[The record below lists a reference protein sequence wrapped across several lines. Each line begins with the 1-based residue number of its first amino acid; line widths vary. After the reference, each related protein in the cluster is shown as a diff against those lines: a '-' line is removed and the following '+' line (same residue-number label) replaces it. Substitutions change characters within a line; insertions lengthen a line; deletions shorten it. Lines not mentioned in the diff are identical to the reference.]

1 LPGNPVKKF
10 SFGLETL
17 LNYRITIEEKER
29 LALSRLI
36 LKMQTERKERDRL
49 RAKRDE
55 TMAERTRMRGAKE
68 NDADAYWYNTYVD
81 RLESQIKKCGER
93 MAQIQ
98 KELDAQKTVVI
109 SARKNRKVL
118 DTLKAKKAKEHTAA
132 VEKLEQ
138 KTVDEIVITRYANR
152 ES

>member
-1 LPGNPVKKF
+1 MKKF

-36 LKMQTERKERDRL
+36 LKLQAERKERDRL

-55 TMAERTRMRGAKE
+55 TMAERTRMRGARE
-68 NDADAYWYNTYVD
+68 DDDDAHWYNTYLD
-81 RLESQIKKCGER
+81 RLECQIKKCGER

-98 KELDAQKTVVI
+98 KELDAQKELVI
-109 SARKNRKVL
+109 AARKNTKVL
-118 DTLKAKKAKEHTAA
+118 STLKTKKSKEYDAA

-138 KTVDEIVITRYANR
+138 KTVEEIVVTRYVNR